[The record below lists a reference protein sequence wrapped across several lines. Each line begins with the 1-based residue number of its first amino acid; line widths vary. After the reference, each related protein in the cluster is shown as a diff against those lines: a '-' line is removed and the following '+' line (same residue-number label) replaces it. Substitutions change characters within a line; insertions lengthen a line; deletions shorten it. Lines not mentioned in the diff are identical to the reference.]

1 MIMRKLV
8 YILNIALAFG
18 FVACD
23 RTGVDDPQG
32 EEGGVISLVPQTVE
46 TRALIN
52 NVTDLRH
59 YTLKVWDI
67 WTGQTDPYIDNTL
80 VYSSGSWQY
89 GTTPAS
95 PYLWKSGT
103 HKFYGYID
111 GTGTYDPSAK
121 TLSVSKSLTASA
133 NEKDVLYSEVFSS
146 TAADWMATKTPE
158 TPVPLH
164 FKHLLSSIG
173 IVVKNCT
180 EGSVTLNSVSTVI
193 PNKGSATVDFSGNQS
208 EVEYG
213 SVTADE
219 TTPFIPSDFPALP
232 VALPSQGFVDVLAK
246 KVFTTGTADIDT
258 SYFVI
263 WPQTIDTLKIKVKY
277 TITDGTDVV
286 VYDKTVK
293 VPNIEW
299 VAGNKYT
306 YTLNISA
313 TDILL
318 TFVVQPWD
326 SGEAGGID
334 TKNSS
339 ISMTNVTWMNTK
351 VKLTADGEET
361 NTVNIGGYSVSMYY
375 HPYVQT
381 GGQWVQYTAN
391 NGYFPAQGHFTIS
404 YPLNGKYK
412 IGLIPAY
419 GESTVDPSQYAI
431 YIYDTSTGQWNTH
444 NQTDGETITDK
455 TVYFQVRATGADTAS
470 HKAQINIWIKSGDGE
485 WVSAYSEIRANY
497 ALVIPAR

>member
-1 MIMRKLV
+1 MRKLV

-52 NVTDLRH
+52 NVTDLRD

-219 TTPFIPSDFPALP
+219 TTPFIPSENPIAD

-351 VKLTADGEET
+351 VKLTENGEET
-361 NTVNIGGYSVSMYY
+361 NTVNIGGYSVNMYY

-391 NGYFPAQGHFTIS
+391 NGYFPAQGYFTIS

-419 GESTVDPSQYAI
+419 GETEVDPSQYAF

-470 HKAQINIWIKSGDGE
+470 HKAQINIWIRSGDGE
-485 WVSAYSEIRANY
+485 WVSAYSEIRSNY